1 MSDPVVPEP
10 EFAELLRRAQAGDQ
24 KALGDLVSGHLP
36 SLHALVR
43 LNAGPL
49 LRAYE
54 SHSDLVQTCCGR
66 LIRDIAAFRGGDS
79 RSFRA
84 WLIQLVI
91 HKLNDRRKY
100 LRAQR
105 RAPAAQAMPLSDHQQ
120 ALLSKSYCAFS
131 SPSQAAM
138 LQETRER
145 LEAAFDELNEEQ
157 QEVLSLFVY
166 AGLGHDEIGLRTGRS
181 AQASR
186 ALLAR
191 ARARLALRMG
201 EAKP

>member
-1 MSDPVVPEP
+1 
-10 EFAELLRRAQAGDQ
+10 
-24 KALGDLVSGHLP
+24 
-36 SLHALVR
+36 
-43 LNAGPL
+43 
-49 LRAYE
+49 
-54 SHSDLVQTCCGR
+54 
-66 LIRDIAAFRGGDS
+66 
-79 RSFRA
+79 
-84 WLIQLVI
+84 
-91 HKLNDRRKY
+91 
-100 LRAQR
+100 
-105 RAPAAQAMPLSDHQQ
+105 
-120 ALLSKSYCAFS
+120 
-131 SPSQAAM
+131 M

-145 LEAAFDELNEEQ
+145 LEAAFDELNEE